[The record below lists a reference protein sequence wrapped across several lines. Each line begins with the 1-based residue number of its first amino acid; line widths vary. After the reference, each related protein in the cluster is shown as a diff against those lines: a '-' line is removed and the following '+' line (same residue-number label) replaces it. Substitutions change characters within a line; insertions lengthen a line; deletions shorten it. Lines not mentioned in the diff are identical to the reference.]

1 MTLALHPS
9 ETVRTVE
16 VRVRGRVQGVGFRP
30 MVWRL
35 AQDCGLHGDVRN
47 DNEGV
52 LIRLRGDDARIGQLV
67 AELQASP
74 PPLAQIS
81 RIEVS
86 PFAGAIDTGFR
97 IVPSAPGVARTEIAP
112 DAAVC
117 PACVAEISDPR
128 ARRYRYPF
136 TNCTHCGPRLSIV
149 HGVPYDRAVTTM
161 AAFPMCDDCTGEYAD
176 PSDRR
181 FHAEPIACPACG
193 PKLRLVRFDGGEVP
207 SFPQA
212 VDDIAAAAM
221 LIALGEIVAI
231 KGLGGYQLA
240 CDATQPEV
248 VARLRRLKRREAK
261 PFALMARDLD
271 MIRRYCAVGELEEA
285 ALRAR
290 EAPIVLLKSSGA
302 GKLPEAVAPGHATLG
317 FMLPATPLHVVLFEA
332 FDRPMVMTSGN
343 VSDAPQVTDDLE
355 AATLLA
361 GIAPYA
367 LVHDRIIANRVDD
380 SVVRMMDNTMRV
392 IRRARGHAPAA
403 LALPSGFE
411 AASEIL
417 AFGPEMKA
425 TFCLLTE
432 GRAVLSQHQG
442 DLEDVATYDD
452 YRRNLSL
459 YGDPFAHRPEV
470 FACDLHPDY
479 LSAKLAR
486 QRAGE
491 ERLPL
496 VEVQHHHA
504 HLASCLAENGR
515 ARKAPPV
522 LGIVLDGLGYGSD
535 GAVWG
540 GEFLFGDYSAVT
552 RLGCLP
558 SVAMPGGA
566 QASREPWRN
575 LYAHLVAAIG
585 KREFV
590 DDFSGVSFAPLLA
603 AKPCATLDAM
613 MASGTNAPLAS
624 SCGRLFD
631 AVAAALDLSFARQA
645 YEGEAASR
653 LEACVCDKTLR
664 NEHPALAYRFG
675 LVTHPR
681 KPAVFD
687 LAPMWRALLTDL
699 AGGVGVPVIAA
710 RFHKGL
716 AAGLADMAEML
727 SGRDCGGARFDTV
740 ALSGGCFQNRILFE
754 ETSRNLAA
762 RGFVVLSH
770 SAVPANDGG
779 IALGQAVVAA
789 AQMIETGADRRKGH

>member
-1 MTLALHPS
+1 MTLALRPS

-30 MVWRL
+30 TVWRL

-52 LIRLRGDDARIGQLV
+52 LIRLRGDDARIGRLV
-67 AELQASP
+67 AQLRANP

-81 RIEVS
+81 GIEVS
-86 PFAGAIDTGFR
+86 PFAGAIETGFR
-97 IVPSAPGVARTEIAP
+97 IVPSTPGIARTEIAP
-112 DAAVC
+112 DAAIC
-117 PACVAEISDPR
+117 PACIAEISDPH

-136 TNCTHCGPRLSIV
+136 TNCTHCGPRLTIV
-149 HGVPYDRAVTTM
+149 HGVPYDRAATTM
-161 AAFPMCDDCTGEYAD
+161 AAFPMCDDCTGEYAN
-176 PSDRR
+176 PADRR

-193 PKLRLVRFDGGEVP
+193 PRLRLVCFGGVP
-207 SFPQA
+207 SLPQA
-212 VDDIAAAAM
+212 VDDVAAAAM

-231 KGLGGYQLA
+231 KALGGYQLA

-271 MIRRYCAVGELEEA
+271 VIRRYCAVDAQEEA

-290 EAPIVLLKSSGA
+290 EAPIVLLTSSGA
-302 GKLPEAVAPGHATLG
+302 EKLPDSVAPGHATLG
-317 FMLPATPLHVVLFEA
+317 FMLPSTPLHVVLFET

-343 VSDAPQVTDDLE
+343 LSDAPQVTDDAE
-355 AATLLA
+355 AASVLA

-367 LVHDRIIANRVDD
+367 LVHDRAIANRADD
-380 SVVRMMDNTMRV
+380 SVVRMMNNTMRV
-392 IRRARGHAPAA
+392 LRRARGHAPAA

-411 AASEIL
+411 AAPDIL

-442 DLEDVATYDD
+442 DLEDASTYDD

-459 YGDPFAHRPEV
+459 YGDLFAHRPEV
-470 FACDLHPDY
+470 LACDLHPDY
-479 LSAKLAR
+479 LSSKLAR
-486 QRAGE
+486 QQACE

-558 SVAMPGGA
+558 PVAMPGGA

-590 DDFSGVSFAPLLA
+590 DDFSGLPFAPRLA

-613 MASGTNAPLAS
+613 MTSGTNAPLVS

-631 AVAAALDLSFARQA
+631 AVAAALDLCFARQA

-664 NEHPALAYRFG
+664 GEHPALAYRFE
-675 LVTHPR
+675 VVAREH
-681 KPAVFD
+681 KPATFD
-687 LAPMWRALLTDL
+687 LAPMWRALLADL
-699 AGGVGVPVIAA
+699 AGGAGVPVIAA

-716 AAGLADMAEML
+716 AVGLADMAEML
-727 SGRDCGGARFDTV
+727 SGRDCGIARFDTV

-754 ETSRNLAA
+754 EVSRNLAV

-779 IALGQAVVAA
+779 VALGQALAAA
-789 AQMIETGADRRKGH
+789 AQMIEAGEDRRKGH